1 MIISLIL
8 TIVVAIVAVMF
19 SLQNTQVAHVTLLGH
34 SYQGPIGVFLLVALS
49 VGVVLGIVLMVP
61 SLLKRDL
68 ALSRHR
74 RRVEELEDAY
84 YQKADGGGGTK

>member
-8 TIVVAIVAVMF
+8 TIAVAIVAVMF
-19 SLQNTQVAHVTLLGH
+19 SLQNTQVVRVTFFGH
-34 SYQGPIGVFLLVALS
+34 TYQGAIGVFLLVALA

-61 SLLKRDL
+61 SLLRRDL
-68 ALSRHR
+68 ELGRHR

-84 YQKADGGGGTK
+84 YQKTDGSDGTG

>member
-1 MIISLIL
+1 MIFSLIL

-19 SLQNTQVAHVTLLGH
+19 SLQNTQVARVILFGH
-34 SYQGPIGVFLLVALS
+34 SYQGAIGVILLVTLA
-49 VGVVLGIVLMVP
+49 VGVVLGILLMVP

-68 ALSRHR
+68 ALGRHR

-84 YQKADGGGGTK
+84 YQKMDGGDDTK